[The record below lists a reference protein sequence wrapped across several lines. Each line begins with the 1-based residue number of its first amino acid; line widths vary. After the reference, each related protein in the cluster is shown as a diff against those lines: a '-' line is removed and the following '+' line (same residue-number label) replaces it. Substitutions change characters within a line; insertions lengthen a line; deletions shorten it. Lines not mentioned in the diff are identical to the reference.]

1 MKKTLIHSI
10 QIKSGI
16 EKVMFQIKLP
26 RNTKRVKSIKITTNG
41 YSLEQEELLKRN
53 NTIEDEYYKKI
64 SQSNLEDNNYKLLIT
79 QIDKKLEEAYV
90 INNKELIAKLQQEKK
105 VLLEKYKEY
114 LASIERNNSKSNV
127 SVRLIMLEIAEQEMG
142 SLWLRIP
149 ERRDVLFSEVVK
161 MPTQQYGLTGFNR
174 AMNVL
179 PDFGK
184 GKEWI
189 DGSKESFF
197 SIDIDPTSTI
207 IEGFYS
213 NLLKDLSIGYQINIY
228 LNLEL

>member
-64 SQSNLEDNNYKLLIT
+64 SQNNLEDNNYKLLIT

-127 SVRLIMLEIAEQEMG
+127 TVRLIMLEIAEQEMG

-161 MPTQQYGLTGFNR
+161 MPTHQYGLAGFNR

-189 DGSKESFF
+189 NGSKESFF

-213 NLLKDLSIGYQINIY
+213 NLLKDLTNGYQINIY